1 MSSLRT
7 TSLASLAVLALG
19 ACSAQRA
26 ADERVA
32 PQNNAPPA
40 QTQGTTSVVDPTML
54 PAGHPVVPI
63 ADPQENGNHVG
74 RPPRRLS
81 VDQLRA
87 SLLAVTGYTW
97 VGSRTIPDPSAASG
111 TRNVPNAD
119 MLEALAAT
127 LGRADFLTT
136 TSHAIDPAVTFSK
149 LASDAARVACRQ
161 SVADDVRQADASR
174 RRLLREVEPTATL
187 ADGEPA
193 VRSNISYMARRFWGR
208 SLAANSGEVT
218 GLVSVFRTASTT
230 AEERDG
236 SRVTRPAGTP
246 ADGWRAV
253 CIAMATDPQF
263 LTY

>member
-1 MSSLRT
+1 MSSLRINT
-7 TSLASLAVLALG
+7 ALIAGLCLG
-19 ACSAQRA
+19 ACSPGRA
-26 ADERVA
+26 ERA
-32 PQNNAPPA
+32 RSTNDPPA
-40 QTQGTTSVVDPTML
+40 QTQGTTSVVDPSML

-63 ADPQENGNHVG
+63 ADPQENSNRVG

-87 SLLAVTGYTW
+87 SLLSVTGYTW
-97 VGSRTIPDPSAASG
+97 VASRTIPDPSAASG
-111 TRNVPNAD
+111 TRTVPNAD

-127 LGRADFLTT
+127 LGRADFLNT

-161 SVADDVRQADASR
+161 SVTDDLDQPDAAR
-174 RRLLREVEPTATL
+174 RRLLREVGPTVTAA
-187 ADGEPA
+187 ADEAA
-193 VRSNISYMARRFWGR
+193 VRRNIVYMARRFWGR
-208 SLAANSGEVT
+208 SLALGGAEVNAILT
-218 GLVSVFRTASTT
+218 VFRTASTT
-230 AEERDG
+230 AEVREG
-236 SRVTRPAGTP
+236 MRVTRPAGAP